1 MKLSLKWLNDYV
13 DVAEFL
19 KTPEPLSEALTRS
32 GLEVESIENKA
43 KDFAHVVVG
52 HIEVK
57 DKHPNADKLSLCQ
70 VRVDDKTVLQ
80 IVCGAQNHSSGDKVI
95 VALPGAVLPGDFKI
109 KKSAI
114 RGVESSGMLC
124 SYKELGLP
132 DTGDGI
138 VLLPAEAPVG
148 RNYALYSG
156 LDDVI
161 FELKVTPNRAD
172 CLSHYGLARQVACV
186 LHRPIKA
193 IMPKLEMVNKKT
205 SDVVKVEVNAPELCP
220 RYAARVIK
228 NIRVQESPA
237 WLKQRLTAIGMN
249 SINSIVDVTNY
260 VMMELGQPLH
270 AFDLKELNQSTIRVE
285 KSQAGEN
292 FKTLKETELK
302 LTGEELMIKDGV
314 KSVAM
319 AGVIGGLNSGVSDQ
333 TTDIL
338 LESAYFMSQTV
349 RKASRSHGVETDSA
363 YRFSRG
369 VDPEGVSLAIDRAA
383 EFIQKMNPQAEVFQ
397 VSDFYPS
404 PQKKHNIF
412 IKLQTITD
420 RLGYAA
426 EKDKFIQFMKGIG
439 CDVQVNGEE
448 FQVLPPSYRFD
459 LETDMDLVE
468 EYAILNGYEKLGET
482 LPQFPS
488 APTANDFKFL
498 FFQKFSAAAR
508 SLGYHQAVNYAF
520 SNDVKQKAFIG
531 ATDKLKPFAFKG
543 LEESIALVNPLSE
556 DINVMKTTLSYGL
569 FQNCAANINHGNS
582 QGRLFELGHSFYKE
596 GENYFE
602 QPRAAMVFWGQDQG
616 LWASQT
622 PAVLQVKSHLQLLFQ
637 QLGALVQI
645 NQLEIE
651 KAPDF
656 LHPAQ
661 SADIIFEGEKI
672 GFFGHVHPG
681 ILDEHKIRV
690 PVVIM
695 EVQLQRLLKP
705 VKAVKSKP
713 ISKFPSVERDFA
725 FIMDEKQAVGPLLK
739 EIQKLA
745 APLLKDLRV
754 FDVYVGDK
762 LESGKKSVA
771 LRLKLQEENGT
782 LQDAVVTELT
792 AKITS
797 KLAKDFNA
805 HLR

>member
-13 DVAEFL
+13 DVTEFL
-19 KTPEPLSEALTRS
+19 KNPEPLSEALTRS

-70 VRVDDKTVLQ
+70 VRIDDKTVVQ
-80 IVCGAQNHSSGDKVI
+80 IVCGAQNHSAGDKVI

-124 SYKELGLP
+124 SYKELGLS
-132 DTGDGI
+132 DSGEGI
-138 VLLPAEAPVG
+138 ALLPANAPVG
-148 RNYALYSG
+148 QNYSIYSG

-193 IMPKLEMVNKKT
+193 IAPKLENSNKKT
-205 SDVVKVEVNAPELCP
+205 SDVVKVEVKVPELCP

-228 NIRVQESPA
+228 NIQVQESPL
-237 WLKQRLTAIGMN
+237 WLKQRLTSIGMN

-270 AFDLKELNQSTIRVE
+270 AFDLKEINQSTIRVE
-285 KSQAGEN
+285 KSQIGEK
-292 FKTLKETELK
+292 FKTLKDVELK
-302 LTGEELMIKDGV
+302 LTGEELMIKDGSG
-314 KSVAM
+314 SVAM
-319 AGVIGGLNSGVSDQ
+319 AGVIGGQNSGVSDR

-338 LESAYFMSQTV
+338 LESAYFMSQAV

-369 VDPEGVSLAIDRAA
+369 VDPEGVFLAIDRAA
-383 EFIQKMNPQAEVFQ
+383 ELIQKMNPHAEVFQ
-397 VSDFYPS
+397 VSDFYPA

-420 RLGYAA
+420 RLGYVA

-439 CDVQVNGEE
+439 CEVQVNGED

-468 EYAILNGYEKLGET
+468 EYAILNGYEKIGET

-498 FFQKFSAAAR
+498 FFQKYSAAAR

-520 SNDVKQKAFIG
+520 SNEIKQKSFIG
-531 ATDKLKPFAFKG
+531 AIEKLKGFAFKG
-543 LEESIALVNPLSE
+543 LDESISLMNPLSE

-569 FQNCAANINHGNS
+569 FQNCVSNVNQGNA
-582 QGRLFELGHSFYKE
+582 QGQLFELGHCFYKE
-596 GENYFE
+596 GGDYFE
-602 QPRAAMVFWGQDQG
+602 QPRAAMIFWGQSQG

-637 QLGALVQI
+637 QLGASIQI

-661 SADIIFEGEKI
+661 SAEIIFEGEKI
-672 GFFGHVHPG
+672 GFFGHVHPA
-681 ILDEHKIRV
+681 ILDEYKIRV
-690 PVVIM
+690 PVVLI
-695 EVQLQRLLKP
+695 EVQLQKLLKP
-705 VKAVKSKP
+705 AKAVKSKA

-754 FDVYVGDK
+754 FDIYVGDK

-771 LRLKLQEENGT
+771 LRIKLQEENGT